1 MTLIRFFSS
10 EAFSA
15 HKTKEI
21 LSKLKVVDSDVSQ
34 LSTEHCYHVE
44 LCEGSDYL
52 NINQIK
58 ILKWLLSSP
67 LQPYALRNETNYKSV
82 QGNQIV
88 IEIGPRYVVIY
99 RGISKTRPL
108 CFLPGI
114 LKKLTNRLH
123 QGIASIIHQSM

>member
-21 LSKLKVVDSDVSQ
+21 LNKLKVVDSDVSE

-44 LCEGSDYL
+44 LNEGCDYL

-67 LQPYALRNETNYKSV
+67 LQPYALRNESNYKSI
-82 QGNQIV
+82 QAKQII
-88 IEIGPRYVVIY
+88 IEIGPRY
-99 RGISKTRPL
+99 L
-108 CFLPGI
+108 LLFF
-114 LKKLTNRLH
+114 
-123 QGIASIIHQSM
+123 

>member
-21 LSKLKVVDSDVSQ
+21 LTKIKEVDSDVSA

-44 LCEGSDYL
+44 LSEGCDYL

-82 QGNQIV
+82 QSNQII
-88 IEIGPRYVVIY
+88 IEIGPRY
-99 RGISKTRPL
+99 L
-108 CFLPGI
+108 FQCFAI
-114 LKKLTNRLH
+114 L
-123 QGIASIIHQSM
+123 M

>member
-15 HKTKEI
+15 NKTKEI
-21 LSKLKVVDSDVSQ
+21 LNKLKKLDSDVSH
-34 LSTEHCYHVE
+34 LTTEHCYHVE
-44 LCEGSDYL
+44 LSEGNDYL

-82 QGNQIV
+82 QGNQIL
-88 IEIGPRYVVIY
+88 IEIGPR
-99 RGISKTRPL
+99 
-108 CFLPGI
+108 
-114 LKKLTNRLH
+114 
-123 QGIASIIHQSM
+123 

>member
-21 LSKLKVVDSDVSQ
+21 LSKLRKVDCDVSQ
-34 LSTEHCYHVE
+34 LSTEHCFHVE
-44 LCEGSDYL
+44 LSEGNDYL

-82 QGNQIV
+82 QGNQIL
-88 IEIGPRYVVIY
+88 IEIGPRYVLTY
-99 RGISKTRPL
+99 LTQ
-108 CFLPGI
+108 
-114 LKKLTNRLH
+114 LKVCITQYLH
-123 QGIASIIHQSM
+123 SD